1 MGPGRGASSFPFPK
15 INGGSLSRILICRVH
30 SIAVKQSLW
39 RGGLGETLVRVSWLN
54 RLLPHSRVPIGAESL
69 SVSLAP
75 RSFLSERCNA
85 KSWRGYTYK
94 QYEKTNG

>member
-1 MGPGRGASSFPFPK
+1 MGTGRSQA
-15 INGGSLSRILICRVH
+15 
-30 SIAVKQSLW
+30 ATEQ
-39 RGGLGETLVRVSWLN
+39 E
-54 RLLPHSRVPIGAESL
+54 RLSRVPIGAESL